1 MMSKKKKYIF
11 GHTLN
16 IAQETSVMANSYEE
30 AVNIFT
36 TNRGE
41 TEIIDSF
48 DTAQAGDWVDI
59 KNPDFEESNDN

>member
-1 MMSKKKKYIF
+1 MSIKKQYIF

-30 AVNIFT
+30 AVELFT
-36 TNRGE
+36 TNGGE
-41 TEIIDSF
+41 TEQVDSF

-59 KNPDFEESNDN
+59 KNPDFEESNENL